1 MNKFKKRDIQDKLP
15 VSTYLLSIISYSIN
29 ARHPMS
35 EYFPI
40 REYSYIVQSCY
51 ETAWH
56 LYKYVTNV
64 FNVRA
69 SVSIGTK
76 LYTCAIRKYD
86 VEYLSRAC
94 LLAYCVLQACVGISL
109 TDLVQHNPWLS
120 WSPVSLADFWA
131 SYFSFSGFIFRSTIN
146 SIPDTL

>member
-1 MNKFKKRDIQDKLP
+1 
-15 VSTYLLSIISYSIN
+15 
-29 ARHPMS
+29 MS

-69 SVSIGTK
+69 SVSIDTK
-76 LYTCAIRKYD
+76 LYTWEIRKHNI
-86 VEYLSRAC
+86 EYLFHAC
-94 LLAYCVLQACVGISL
+94 LIMRVGSW
-109 TDLVQHNPWLS
+109 LV
-120 WSPVSLADFWA
+120 A
-131 SYFSFSGFIFRSTIN
+131 R
-146 SIPDTL
+146 